1 MTSTHTLP
9 IIPTMS
15 PEITIKTENGFI
27 KTVKVSKEALVAA
40 IVPVSMADFDLASG
54 RKTASPETAKELM
67 ELAKALKDAAENSD

>member
-1 MTSTHTLP
+1 
-9 IIPTMS
+9 MS
-15 PEITIKTENGFI
+15 PEITIKTKKGFTR
-27 KTVKVSKEALVAA
+27 TVEVSKEALEAT